1 MWVAPEA
8 RGTGAGAAL
17 VDTVVAWAAAHGA
30 LRVRT
35 EVTVG
40 NDGAARLYV
49 RAGFRDTG
57 ERGPLGHSDAQTALV
72 ERALPG

>member
-1 MWVAPEA
+1 
-8 RGTGAGAAL
+8 
-17 VDTVVAWAAAHGA
+17 
-30 LRVRT
+30 VRT

-40 NDGAARLYV
+40 NDGAARLYE

-57 ERGPLGHSDAQTALV
+57 ERGPLGHSDARTALL